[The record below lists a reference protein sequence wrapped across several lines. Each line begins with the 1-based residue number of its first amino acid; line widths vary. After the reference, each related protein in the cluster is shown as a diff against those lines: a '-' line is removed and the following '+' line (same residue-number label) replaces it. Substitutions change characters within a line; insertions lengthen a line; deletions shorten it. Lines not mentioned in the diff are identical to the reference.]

1 MLRIFLLIF
10 FLLTTMFGAE
20 VEVKRW
26 LRGETFLT
34 FLERLDLPTKP
45 LYYNLDKDDQL
56 LTKEMYPGVHYQI
69 LRDEKTKQIEQIL
82 LPLNSEL
89 QIHIYKDKKSNK
101 YKFEAIPIVVET
113 KNESFMLTIT
123 SSPMYNIMKET
134 GSKKIAKIFV
144 SSFKKSLNFKSHV
157 RKGDRLVMIYEQTY
171 RLGNRFSMPI
181 LKAAMIELGGKKH
194 YIYRNYDDRYYDEKG
209 YKTEGFLLS
218 MPVKGARVSSPFTK
232 RRWHPILHRWK
243 AHTGVDLAVRR
254 GTPIHA
260 AGSGRIT
267 FIGRNGGY
275 GNFIKIYHGNGYD
288 TRYAHMKS
296 FRKGLKRGSYVKKG
310 QVIGYVGTTGRST
323 GPHLHFELRKNNVAL
338 NPLNVVQVSK
348 KRLTGMRLREF
359 LDLADEYNQEI
370 DYTLENKIKYQKLQK
385 VKRKCYF
392 VNLK

>member
-1 MLRIFLLIF
+1 MLRIFLIF
-10 FLLTTMFGAE
+10 FIVTALFGAE
-20 VEVKRW
+20 VEERRW

-34 FLERLDLPTKP
+34 FLERMNLPGKD

-69 LRDEKTKQIEQIL
+69 LWNKNKTKVEQIL

-89 QIHIYKDKKSNK
+89 QIHIYFDFKQKQ
-101 YKFEAIPIVVET
+101 YIFEAIPTVVET
-113 KNESFMLTIT
+113 KKEAFMLKIT

-157 RKGDRLVMIYEQTY
+157 RKGDRLVMLYDQTY
-171 RLGNRFSMPI
+171 RLGNRFAMPD
-181 LKAAMIELGGKKH
+181 LKAAMIELHGQRH
-194 YIYRNYDDRYYDEKG
+194 YIYKNYDDRYYDEKG

-218 MPVKGARVSSPFTK
+218 MPVRGARVSSPFTK

-296 FRKGLKRGSYVKKG
+296 FKRGLHRGSYVKKG
-310 QVIGYVGTTGRST
+310 QVIGYVGSTGRST
-323 GPHLHFELRKNNVAL
+323 GPHLHFELRKNNVAM
-338 NPLNVVQVSK
+338 NPLNVVQISK
-348 KRLTGMRLREF
+348 KRLGGMKLREF
-359 LDLADEYNQEI
+359 LDLADGYNQEI
-370 DYTLENKIKYQKLQK
+370 EYTLENETKFKKLQK